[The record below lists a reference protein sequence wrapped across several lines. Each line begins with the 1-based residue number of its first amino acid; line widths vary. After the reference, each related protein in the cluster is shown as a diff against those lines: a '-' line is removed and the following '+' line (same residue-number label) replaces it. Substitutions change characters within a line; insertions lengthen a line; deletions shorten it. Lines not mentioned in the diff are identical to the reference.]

1 MRGEGAVNRG
11 LRLVFHILPVGNH
24 YFDLARRPIVLE
36 RFIDPIVGWAQE
48 FGLLGLAIVSSTE
61 AAFQPVPP
69 DLMVIPMSIEA
80 DTNAGLMAIFLVATI
95 SSVFGSIGGYA
106 IGIYGGRP
114 LLDKFSSRKTSR
126 KLEEITRR
134 YGDAGIFIAALSP
147 IPYKVL
153 AWTAGAGRME
163 IKPFLFAG
171 FLGRG
176 IRFGLEVMII
186 GLWGDK
192 FIEMLE
198 NPTFWAAAGILS
210 IAIFIPIRSWW
221 NGLDK
226 STEHSL

>member
-1 MRGEGAVNRG
+1 M
-11 LRLVFHILPVGNH
+11 
-24 YFDLARRPIVLE
+24 LE
-36 RFIDPIVGWAQE
+36 RFTDPIVGWAEE

-69 DLMVIPMSIEA
+69 DLMVIPMAIEA
-80 DTNAGLMAIFLVATI
+80 DTNTRLMAIFLVATL

-114 LLDKFSSRKTSR
+114 LLDKFSSPKTSR
-126 KLEEITRR
+126 KLEELTRR

-153 AWTAGAGRME
+153 AWTAGVGRMD

-171 FLGRG
+171 LLGRG

-192 FIEMLE
+192 FIQMLE

-226 STEHSL
+226 SALHSS